1 MSKQNLFLNNHFLHS
16 YYYVVQNLKRRKVRE
31 QGWSNTESCGGSI
44 ALIFW
49 NAEAKFHKK
58 TWYFA
63 LLQLLATEFERK
75 KSLAHFLYF
84 YYFFF
89 VKYGKRVIQINSTTF
104 KTLLC
109 TTMSKNKL
117 NNFKPLKI
125 YKMLLSGL
133 NLFSIANEV
142 SDL

>member
-16 YYYVVQNLKRRKVRE
+16 CYYVVQNLRRRKVRE
-31 QGWSNTESCGGSI
+31 QGSSNTGSSGGSI
-44 ALIFW
+44 ILIFW

-89 VKYGKRVIQINSTTF
+89 KYGKRMIQIKSTTF

-109 TTMSKNKL
+109 TTMSKNRLNDFKL
-117 NNFKPLKI
+117 LKI
-125 YKMLLSGL
+125 YKMFL
-133 NLFSIANEV
+133 SIANEV

>member
-1 MSKQNLFLNNHFLHS
+1 MSKQNLCLNNHFLHS
-16 YYYVVQNLKRRKVRE
+16 CYYVVQNLRRRKVRE
-31 QGWSNTESCGGSI
+31 QGSSNTGSSGGSI
-44 ALIFW
+44 ILIFW

-89 VKYGKRVIQINSTTF
+89 VKYEKEVIQIKSTMF

-109 TTMSKNKL
+109 TTMSKNRL

-125 YKMLLSGL
+125 YKIFLSGL
-133 NLFSIANEV
+133 KCY
-142 SDL
+142 